1 MSTRL
6 DDGTVRQFARQSC
19 AVAAEVR
26 SESDAVILSH
36 SVASP
41 DGWVDAV
48 IEDVSLGGVGLRCDV
63 YFPRR
68 AKLYVRLKAPT
79 TNAKSVMSATGAS
92 TSAASSAGKDAAQA
106 AILQRG
112 VVLGVR
118 RCAMVD
124 RRPTYVLGTA
134 FVDADP
140 EHARAF
146 VEAFADGGFAT
157 TGETPQRGASGDE
170 SADAGEGDGA

>member
-26 SESDAVILSH
+26 SESDAVVLSH
-36 SVASP
+36 SIASP
-41 DGWVDAV
+41 EGWVDAV

-79 TNAKSVMSATGAS
+79 TNTTSATPAMSAA
-92 TSAASSAGKDAAQA
+92 TSAVSSAGEDTARA

-134 FVDADP
+134 FVDADA

-146 VEAFADGGFAT
+146 VEAFAEGGFAT
-157 TGETPQRGASGDE
+157 TGEALQRGALGDE